1 MLMIKDVDFLDISS
15 EFTDEERMVKDSVRK
30 FVAERFLPHIEQ
42 HYNERTFPLD
52 LVPEM
57 GRLGLLGCN
66 LEGYGCTKLSAVAYG
81 LIQQELEAGDA
92 GLRSFVSVQS
102 SLFMYAVHTYG
113 SEAQKKK
120 WLPKMAAGEAIGC
133 FGLTEPDFG
142 SNPAGMRTR
151 AVATATGYKLSGAK
165 CWITNGTVADV
176 AVVWAK
182 LDGEIRGFLVE
193 KGTPGFNATEI
204 KRKLSFQASITA
216 ELSFDNCEIPREN
229 LLEKSQGLKSPL
241 SCLMQA
247 RFGVAWGALGSA
259 AACFNEAVQY
269 TKDRIQFHDQP
280 LASHQLVQ
288 AKLAEML
295 TEITKAQWMTLQV
308 SRLKDLGKLRHQH
321 ISMIKMNN
329 TEMAL
334 DCARKARAMLG
345 GNGISSE
352 FPVMR
357 HLCNTETVVTY
368 EGTTDIHKLT
378 LGREITGISAF

>member
-1 MLMIKDVDFLDISS
+1 M
-15 EFTDEERMVKDSVRK
+15 
-30 FVAERFLPHIEQ
+30 
-42 HYNERTFPLD
+42 
-52 LVPEM
+52 
-57 GRLGLLGCN
+57 
-66 LEGYGCTKLSAVAYG
+66 
-81 LIQQELEAGDA
+81 
-92 GLRSFVSVQS
+92 
-102 SLFMYAVHTYG
+102 
-113 SEAQKKK
+113 
-120 WLPKMAAGEAIGC
+120 
-133 FGLTEPDFG
+133 
-142 SNPAGMRTR
+142 
-151 AVATATGYKLSGAK
+151 
-165 CWITNGTVADV
+165 
-176 AVVWAK
+176 
-182 LDGEIRGFLVE
+182 
-193 KGTPGFNATEI
+193 
-204 KRKLSFQASITA
+204 
-216 ELSFDNCEIPREN
+216 
-229 LLEKSQGLKSPL
+229 LEKSQGLKSPL

>member
-1 MLMIKDVDFLDISS
+1 MLKIKDVDFMDINR
-15 EFTDEERMVKDSVRK
+15 EFTDEERMVKESVRK
-30 FVAERFLPHIEQ
+30 FVDERFLPHVEDY
-42 HYNERTFPLD
+42 YNDRTFPLD

-57 GRLGLLGCN
+57 GKMGLLGCN
-66 LEGYGCTKLSAVAYG
+66 LDGYGCTKMSSIAYG
-81 LIQQELEAGDA
+81 LVQQELEAGDA

-102 SLFMYAVHTYG
+102 SLFMYAVHTFG
-113 SEAQKKK
+113 SEQQKEK
-120 WLPKMAAGEAIGC
+120 WLPKMAAGEGIGC

-151 AVATATGYKLSGAK
+151 AVKTATGYKLTGAK
-165 CWITNGTVADV
+165 CWITNGCVADV

-193 KGTPGFNATEI
+193 KDTPGFIATEI

-216 ELSFDNCEIPREN
+216 ELSFDNCEIPEDN
-229 LLEKSQGLKSPL
+229 ILPKSKGLKSPL

-247 RFGVAWGALGSA
+247 RFGVAWGALGA
-259 AACFNEAVQY
+259 ATACFNEATQY
-269 TKDRIQFHDQP
+269 TMDRIQFHDAP
-280 LASHQLVQ
+280 LAGRQLIQV
-288 AKLAEML
+288 KLADMY

-308 SRLKDLGKLRHQH
+308 SRLKDRGELRHQH

-334 DCARKARAMLG
+334 DCARKARTMLG

-352 FPVMR
+352 FPIMR

-378 LGREITGISAF
+378 LGRDITGIAAF